1 MASSAGALGGGNWQ
15 LRAPF
20 GSVALSQ
27 SRLDSSLSI
36 DGESDDGARLYKAG
50 LDLRELEQDY
60 GEEAELSSIGR
71 PTLLES
77 QADAAHVS
85 AAFRGGVVSASDST
99 CNPSE
104 RKCDVP
110 RWVDDGGAQVT
121 VWSGAVRGVAALTV
135 VEELGPDDTSR
146 ATAGFPPMVL
156 PA

>member
-50 LDLRELEQDY
+50 LDLRELEQAY
-60 GEEAELSSIGR
+60 GEEAELSSIGK

-104 RKCDVP
+104 RECDVP
-110 RWVDDGGAQVT
+110 RWVDGGGAQVT

-135 VEELGPDDTSR
+135 VEELGPTVTSR